1 MVPTQDFTYLRILR
15 FLDSLSEHCGYSSRK
30 MEGGAMPSALESL
43 TMEWKEGL
51 KYPVIH
57 DSAMTQRRELRVLRR
72 NGMDLFR

>member
-1 MVPTQDFTYLRILR
+1 
-15 FLDSLSEHCGYSSRK
+15 
-30 MEGGAMPSALESL
+30 MPSALESL